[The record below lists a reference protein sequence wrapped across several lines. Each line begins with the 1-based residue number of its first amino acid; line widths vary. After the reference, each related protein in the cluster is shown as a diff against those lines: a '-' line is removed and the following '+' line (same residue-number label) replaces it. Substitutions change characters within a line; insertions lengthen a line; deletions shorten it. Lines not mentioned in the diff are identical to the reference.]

1 LAAFTGQTKSLLRRS
16 SAEEQCLLF
25 HPPEGYVVYR
35 NKSLAVFAIALTASA
50 GYAQSTATLSGSVT
64 DPTGALISQAKVTI
78 HGLATG
84 VDRVVSSDS
93 AGNYVVPSL
102 QPGNY
107 SVLVQAAGFAD
118 YRLSSVTLQVAQSVT
133 ANVQLGLA
141 AAGEIVHVESAAP
154 IIDAATITVGQ
165 VIDQK
170 TVQEI
175 PLNGRHFL
183 DLTNLTPG
191 TVVPPVTGSLTSAS
205 RGLGANS
212 FDTAGQR
219 EDSVNFMINGV
230 NLNDQSQN
238 QITFQPSINTTSE
251 FKISNS
257 TYSAEYGRSSG
268 AIVNVATRSGTN
280 DFHGEAF
287 DYLRNNY
294 FDARN
299 YFNRKPNRQNSFIR
313 NNFGGAF
320 SGPIWKDH
328 TFFFLSYEGLRQQQG
343 LLFNGNVLSPAQ
355 RTALAASPAGEA
367 YEQIVSLIPAGN
379 NATGTVYQ
387 GSSPGPVKTDQFSGD
402 LFHTIST
409 KDNIH
414 GYYAWQQDARTEP
427 NLQGN
432 TVPGFGDHRT
442 AHRQIGTLN
451 EVHIFSPN
459 IVNEAR
465 LGFNRIAISFVP
477 NTPENPLN
485 YGIQNGVT
493 YNAALPQ
500 ITVQDIGLNF
510 GGPSGFPQGRFDTAG
525 VFSDT
530 LSWNFGKHAIK
541 AGGEFRRAIG
551 DSFSQTPGTVT
562 FSTTAN
568 FIAGIASA
576 FSVTPT
582 QVTSRVFENAAGGFV
597 SDNYKL
603 TQRFQ
608 AEIGFRYEWNGTP
621 TEGGGRLVNFDQGTD
636 SLVHVSQT
644 YNQNYNYEP
653 RVGFIWD
660 LLGSDATVLRGGYGI
675 LADEPVYGV
684 VTGLASN
691 PPNAS
696 PLSETGSLPV
706 GSLYSGA
713 ALASLAPSATNPK
726 LTNGY
731 VESYNLNLQQQLAGG
746 AVMEIGYIG
755 SEGKHLRIERNIN
768 QYIYPNGTATRPY
781 AMLST
786 TSTIRPGAGLGNI
799 GYVDSS
805 SLSNYNALWFTVRK
819 ALSHGVQVNSTYTW
833 SKSQDLNSLG
843 SQGGY
848 TLQNNLNPQ
857 GDYGLSDFDARNHF
871 VFSGTWNLPFHGSR
885 FTEGWLLANIT
896 QLQSGN
902 PMNVVTTSTYN
913 GVSGTIRPTLENAYS
928 TGRGATLANG
938 NVSFINGTACATL
951 TSGCSFYAQP
961 TGFGTLGRNALT
973 GPGFADADVS
983 LEKTTR
989 IAEQAALVLRVDAF
1003 DMLNHVNFANP
1014 NLTAS
1019 GAATSTFGQI
1029 SATRTAVG
1037 DAGSSR
1043 QLQFAMRFEF

>member
-1 LAAFTGQTKSLLRRS
+1 MN
-16 SAEEQCLLF
+16 
-25 HPPEGYVVYR
+25 YYR
-35 NKSLAVFAIALTASA
+35 YQAIALFAIIFIAGAAS
-50 GYAQSTATLSGSVT
+50 YAQSTATLSGSVT
-64 DPTGALISQAKVTI
+64 DPSGAVVPQAQVTVRNL
-78 HGLATG
+78 GTG
-84 VDRVVSSDS
+84 VDRVAPSDS
-93 AGNYVVPSL
+93 EGNYTIPSL

-107 SVLVQAAGFAD
+107 SVSVQASGFAN
-118 YRLSSVTLQVAQSVT
+118 YKLASVTLQVAQSVT
-133 ANVQLGLA
+133 ADVKLGLA
-141 AAGEIVHVESAAP
+141 STGEVIQVEGGAP
-154 IIDAATITVGQ
+154 VLDAQTITVGQ

-219 EDSVNFMINGV
+219 EDSVNYMINGI
-230 NLNDQSQN
+230 NLNDLSQN
-238 QITFQPSINTTSE
+238 QITFQPSINTTAE

-280 DFHGEAF
+280 SFHGEAF

-299 YFNRKPNRQNSFIR
+299 YFNRKPAQQNSFIR
-313 NNFGGAF
+313 NNPGGAF

-328 TFFFLSYEGLRQQQG
+328 TFFFLSYEGLRQHQG

-355 RTALAASPAGEA
+355 RAAFTASPAGSA
-367 YEQIVSLIPAGN
+367 YAQLINLIPAGN
-379 NATGTVYQ
+379 NATGTVFQ

-402 LFHTIST
+402 LFHTLST
-409 KDNIH
+409 KDNLH

-432 TVPGFGDHRT
+432 TIPGFGDHRT

-459 IVNEAR
+459 VVNEAR

-493 YNAALPQ
+493 YNNALPQ
-500 ITVQDIGLNF
+500 ITVQDIGLNL

-530 LSWNFGKHAIK
+530 VSWSLGKHTVK
-541 AGGEFRRAIG
+541 MGGEFRRFIG
-551 DSFSQTPGTVT
+551 ASFAQTPGTLT
-562 FSTTAN
+562 FSSTPN
-568 FIAGIASA
+568 FINGIASA
-576 FSVTPT
+576 FTVTPT
-582 QVTSRVFENAAGGFV
+582 QVNSRIFENAAGAFV
-597 SDNYKL
+597 SDNYKV
-603 TQRFQ
+603 TKRFE
-608 AEIGFRYEWNGTP
+608 AELGFRYEWNGTP
-621 TEGGGRLVNFDQGTD
+621 TEGGGRLVNFDQ
-636 SLVHVSQT
+636 SANALVHVSQT
-644 YNQNYNYEP
+644 YNQNFNYEP
-653 RVGFIWD
+653 RVGFIYD
-660 LLGSDATVLRGGYGI
+660 LLGNNNTVLRGGYGI
-675 LADEPVYGV
+675 LADQPVSGV
-684 VTGLASN
+684 VTNLAGN
-691 PPNAS
+691 PPNAT

-706 GSLYSGA
+706 STLYSSA
-713 ALASLAPSATNPK
+713 ALASLAPFATNPK
-726 LTNGY
+726 LSNAYT
-731 VESYNLNLQQQLAGG
+731 ESYNLNLQQQIGQG
-746 AVMEIGYIG
+746 MVMELGYIG
-755 SEGKHLRIERNIN
+755 SEGKHLRIQRNIN
-768 QYIYPNGTATRPY
+768 QFIYPNGKAIRPY
-781 AMLST
+781 AALST
-786 TSTIRPGAGLGNI
+786 TSPIRPGSGLGNI
-799 GYVDSS
+799 AYVDSD
-805 SLSNYNALWFTVRK
+805 SLSNYNALWFTMRK
-819 ALSHGVQVNSTYTW
+819 ALAHGVQINSTYVW

-848 TLQNNLNPQ
+848 TLQNNFNPK

-871 VFSGTWNLPFHGSR
+871 VFSGIWNLPFHGNR
-885 FTEGWLLANIT
+885 LVDGWMLANIT

-913 GVSGTIRPTLENAYS
+913 GVSGTIRPTLLGQYS

-938 NVSFINGTACATL
+938 NVPFITGKACATL
-951 TSGCSFYAQP
+951 TAGCTFYAQP
-961 TGFGTLGRNALT
+961 TGFGTLRRNALT
-973 GPGFADADVS
+973 GPGFADSDVS
-983 LEKTTR
+983 LEKTTK
-989 IAEQAALVLRVDAF
+989 ITEQAALVLRVDAF
-1003 DMLNHVNFANP
+1003 DMLNHANFANP
-1014 NLTAS
+1014 TLSAS
-1019 GAATSTFGQI
+1019 GTATSTFGQI
-1029 SATRTAVG
+1029 SGTRTAVG

>member
-1 LAAFTGQTKSLLRRS
+1 MN
-16 SAEEQCLLF
+16 
-25 HPPEGYVVYR
+25 YR
-35 NKSLAVFAIALTASA
+35 TRSLAFSALALA
-50 GYAQSTATLSGSVT
+50 PALVHAQSTATLSGAVT
-64 DPTGALISQAKVTI
+64 DPSGAVVPQAKVTV

-84 VDRVVSSDS
+84 VDRVVVSDS
-93 AGNYVVPSL
+93 AGNYAVPSL

-107 SVLVQAAGFAD
+107 SVRVEAAGFAG
-118 YRLSSVTLQVAQSVT
+118 YRLPSVTLQVDQNVT
-133 ANVQLGLA
+133 TNIRLGVASTGEVVQ
-141 AAGEIVHVESAAP
+141 VEGAAP
-154 IIDAATITVGQ
+154 IIDAQTITVGQ

-280 DFHGEAF
+280 ALHGEAF

-299 YFNRKPNRQNSFIR
+299 YFNRKPSRQNAFIR

-320 SGPIWKDH
+320 SGPLWKDH
-328 TFFFLSYEGLRQQQG
+328 TFYFLSYEGLRQQQSI
-343 LLFNGNVLSPAQ
+343 LFNQPVLSAAQ
-355 RTALAASPAGEA
+355 RTELAASPAGA
-367 YEQIVSLIPAGN
+367 AFGQLVNLIPAGN

-387 GSSPGPVKTDQFSGD
+387 GASPGPVKTDQFSGD
-402 LFHTIST
+402 LFHTISAS
-409 KDNIH
+409 DNLH
-414 GYYAWQQDARTEP
+414 AYYAWQQDARTEP

-432 TVPGFGDHRT
+432 TIPGFGDHRT

-451 EVHIFSPN
+451 EVHIFSPSL
-459 IVNEAR
+459 VNEAR

-477 NTPENPLN
+477 NTPENPIN
-485 YGIQNGVT
+485 YGIENGVA
-493 YNAALPQ
+493 YNNALPQ
-500 ITVQDIGLNF
+500 ILVQDIGLNF

-530 LSWNFGKHAIK
+530 LSWNFGKHTVHV
-541 AGGEFRRAIG
+541 GGEFRRAIG
-551 DSFSQTPGTVT
+551 DSFSQTPGSLT
-562 FSTTAN
+562 FSSTAN
-568 FIAGIASA
+568 FINGTASA

-582 QVTSRVFENAAGGFV
+582 QVTSRIFENAAGGFLE
-597 SDNYKL
+597 DNYKL

-608 AEIGFRYEWNGTP
+608 VELGFRYEWNGTP

-636 SLVHVSQT
+636 TLVPVSQA

-660 LLGSDATVLRGGYGI
+660 VLGNDATVLRGGYGI
-675 LADEPVYGV
+675 MADEPVFGV
-684 VTGLASN
+684 VTGLAGN
-691 PPNAS
+691 PPHAN
-696 PLSETGSLPV
+696 PVSETGSLPV
-706 GSLYSGA
+706 GTLYTSA
-713 ALASLAPSATNPK
+713 SLASLAPSATNPK

-731 VESYNLNLQQQLAGG
+731 VESYNLNLQQQLGAGT
-746 AVMEIGYIG
+746 VMEIGYIG

-768 QYIYPNGTATRPY
+768 QYNYTAAGTAVRPY
-781 AMLST
+781 PTLSA
-786 TSTIRPGAGLGNI
+786 TSTIRPGSGLGNI
-799 GYVDSS
+799 GYIDSD
-805 SLSNYNALWFTVRK
+805 SLSNYSALWFTVRK
-819 ALSHGVQVNSTYTW
+819 ALSHGLQVNSTYTW

-848 TLQNNLNPQ
+848 TLQNNFNPR
-857 GDYGLSDFDARNHF
+857 GDYGLSDFDTRNHF
-871 VFSGTWNLPFHGSR
+871 VFSGTWNLPFHGNR
-885 FTEGWLLANIT
+885 LAEGWLLANIT

-902 PMNVVTTSTYN
+902 PMNVVTPSTYN
-913 GVSGTIRPTLENAYS
+913 GVSGTIRPTLVGNYS
-928 TGRGATLANG
+928 TGRGATLSNG

-951 TSGCSFYAQP
+951 VAGCSFYAQP
-961 TGFGTLGRNALT
+961 AGFGSLRRNALT
-973 GPGFADADVS
+973 GPGFADSDVS

-989 IAEQAALVLRVDAF
+989 IAESAALVLRVDAF
-1003 DMLNHVNFANP
+1003 DLLNHTNFGNP

-1019 GAATSTFGQI
+1019 GAATSTFGEI
-1029 SATRTAVG
+1029 SSTRTAVG

>member
-1 LAAFTGQTKSLLRRS
+1 MN
-16 SAEEQCLLF
+16 
-25 HPPEGYVVYR
+25 YR
-35 NKSLAVFAIALTASA
+35 TRSLAFSALALA
-50 GYAQSTATLSGSVT
+50 PALVHAQSTATLSGAVT
-64 DPTGALISQAKVTI
+64 DPSGAVVPQAKVTV

-84 VDRVVSSDS
+84 VDRVVVSDS
-93 AGNYVVPSL
+93 AGNYAVPSL

-107 SVLVQAAGFAD
+107 SVRVEAAGFAG
-118 YRLSSVTLQVAQSVT
+118 YRLPSVTLQVDQNVT
-133 ANVQLGLA
+133 TNIRLGLA
-141 AAGEIVHVESAAP
+141 ATGEVVQVEGAAP
-154 IIDAATITVGQ
+154 IIDAQTITVGQ

-280 DFHGEAF
+280 ALHGEAF

-299 YFNRKPNRQNSFIR
+299 YFNRKPSRQNAFIR

-320 SGPIWKDH
+320 SGPLWKDH
-328 TFFFLSYEGLRQQQG
+328 TFYFLSYEGLRQQQSI
-343 LLFNGNVLSPAQ
+343 LFNQPVLSAAQ
-355 RTALAASPAGEA
+355 RTELAASPAGA
-367 YEQIVSLIPAGN
+367 AFGQLVNLIPAGN

-387 GSSPGPVKTDQFSGD
+387 GASPGPVKTDQFSGD
-402 LFHTIST
+402 LFHTLSAS
-409 KDNIH
+409 DNLH
-414 GYYAWQQDARTEP
+414 AYYAWQQDARTEP

-432 TVPGFGDHRT
+432 TIPGFGDHRT

-451 EVHIFSPN
+451 EVHIFSPSL
-459 IVNEAR
+459 VNEAR

-485 YGIQNGVT
+485 YGIENGVA
-493 YNAALPQ
+493 YNNALPQ
-500 ITVQDIGLNF
+500 ILVQDIGLNF

-530 LSWNFGKHAIK
+530 LSWNFGKHTVH

-551 DSFSQTPGTVT
+551 DSFSQTPGSLT
-562 FSTTAN
+562 FSSTAN
-568 FIAGIASA
+568 FINGLASA

-582 QVTSRVFENAAGGFV
+582 QVTSRIFENAAGGFLE
-597 SDNYKL
+597 DNYKL

-608 AEIGFRYEWNGTP
+608 VELGFRYEWNGTP

-636 SLVHVSQT
+636 TLVPVSQA

-660 LLGSDATVLRGGYGI
+660 VLGNDATVLRGGYGI
-675 LADEPVYGV
+675 MADEPVFGV
-684 VTGLASN
+684 VTGLAGN
-691 PPNAS
+691 PPHAN
-696 PLSETGSLPV
+696 PVSETGSLPV
-706 GSLYSGA
+706 GTLYTSA
-713 ALASLAPSATNPK
+713 SLASLAPSATNPK

-731 VESYNLNLQQQLAGG
+731 VESYNLNLQQQLGAGT
-746 AVMEIGYIG
+746 VMEIGYIG
-755 SEGKHLRIERNIN
+755 SEGKHLRLERNIN
-768 QYIYPNGTATRPY
+768 QYNYTAAGTAVRPY
-781 AMLST
+781 PTLSA
-786 TSTIRPGAGLGNI
+786 TSTIRPGSGLGNI
-799 GYVDSS
+799 GYIDSD
-805 SLSNYNALWFTVRK
+805 SLSNYSALWFTVRK
-819 ALSHGVQVNSTYTW
+819 ALSHGLQVNSTYTW

-848 TLQNNLNPQ
+848 TLQNNFNPR
-857 GDYGLSDFDARNHF
+857 GDYGLSDFDTRNHF
-871 VFSGTWNLPFHGSR
+871 VFSGTWNLPFHGNR
-885 FTEGWLLANIT
+885 LADGWLLANIT

-902 PMNVVTTSTYN
+902 PMNVVTPSTYN
-913 GVSGTIRPTLENAYS
+913 GVSGTVRPTLVGNYA
-928 TGRGATLANG
+928 TGRGATMSNG

-951 TSGCSFYAQP
+951 IAGCSFYAQP
-961 TGFGTLGRNALT
+961 AGFGSLRRNALT
-973 GPGFADADVS
+973 GPGFADSDVS

-989 IAEQAALVLRVDAF
+989 IAESAALVLRVDAF
-1003 DMLNHVNFANP
+1003 DLLNHTNFGNP

-1029 SATRTAVG
+1029 SSTRTAVG

>member
-1 LAAFTGQTKSLLRRS
+1 MN
-16 SAEEQCLLF
+16 
-25 HPPEGYVVYR
+25 YR
-35 NKSLAVFAIALTASA
+35 TRSLAFSALALA
-50 GYAQSTATLSGSVT
+50 PALVHAQSTATLSGAVT
-64 DPTGALISQAKVTI
+64 DPSGAVVPQAKVTV

-84 VDRVVSSDS
+84 VDRVVVSDS
-93 AGNYVVPSL
+93 AGNYAVPSL

-107 SVLVQAAGFAD
+107 SVRVEAAGFAG
-118 YRLSSVTLQVAQSVT
+118 YRLPSVTLQVDQNVT
-133 ANVQLGLA
+133 TNIRLGLA
-141 AAGEIVHVESAAP
+141 ATGEVVQVEGAAP
-154 IIDAATITVGQ
+154 IIDAQTITVGQ

-280 DFHGEAF
+280 ALHGEAF

-299 YFNRKPNRQNSFIR
+299 YFNRKPSRQNAFIR

-320 SGPIWKDH
+320 SGPLWKDH
-328 TFFFLSYEGLRQQQG
+328 TFYFLSYEGLRQQQSI
-343 LLFNGNVLSPAQ
+343 LFNQPVLSAAQ
-355 RTALAASPAGEA
+355 RTELAASPAGA
-367 YEQIVSLIPAGN
+367 AFGQLVNLIPAGN

-387 GSSPGPVKTDQFSGD
+387 GASPGPVKTDQFSGD
-402 LFHTIST
+402 LFHTISAS
-409 KDNIH
+409 DNLH
-414 GYYAWQQDARTEP
+414 AYYAWQQDARTEP

-432 TVPGFGDHRT
+432 TIPGFGDHRT

-451 EVHIFSPN
+451 EVHIFSPSL
-459 IVNEAR
+459 VNEAR

-485 YGIQNGVT
+485 YGIENGVA
-493 YNAALPQ
+493 YNNALPQ
-500 ITVQDIGLNF
+500 ILVQDIGLNF

-530 LSWNFGKHAIK
+530 LSWNFGKHTVHV
-541 AGGEFRRAIG
+541 GGEFRRAIG
-551 DSFSQTPGTVT
+551 DSFSQTPGSLT
-562 FSTTAN
+562 FSSTAN
-568 FIAGIASA
+568 FINGTASA

-582 QVTSRVFENAAGGFV
+582 QVTSRIFENAAGGFLE
-597 SDNYKL
+597 DNYKL

-608 AEIGFRYEWNGTP
+608 VELGFRYEWNGTP

-636 SLVHVSQT
+636 TLVPVSQA

-660 LLGSDATVLRGGYGI
+660 VLGNDATVLRGGYGI
-675 LADEPVYGV
+675 MADEPVFGV
-684 VTGLASN
+684 VTGLAGN
-691 PPNAS
+691 PPHAN
-696 PLSETGSLPV
+696 PVSETGSLPV
-706 GSLYSGA
+706 GTLYTSA
-713 ALASLAPSATNPK
+713 SLASLAPSATNPK

-731 VESYNLNLQQQLAGG
+731 VESYNLNLQQQLGAGT
-746 AVMEIGYIG
+746 VMEIGYIG

-768 QYIYPNGTATRPY
+768 QYNYTAAGTAVRPY
-781 AMLST
+781 PTLSA
-786 TSTIRPGAGLGNI
+786 TSTIRPGSGLGNI
-799 GYVDSS
+799 GYIDSD
-805 SLSNYNALWFTVRK
+805 SLSNYSALWFTVRK
-819 ALSHGVQVNSTYTW
+819 ALSHGLQVNSTYTW

-848 TLQNNLNPQ
+848 TLQNNFNPR
-857 GDYGLSDFDARNHF
+857 GDYGLSDFDTRNHF
-871 VFSGTWNLPFHGSR
+871 VFSGTWNLPFHGNR
-885 FTEGWLLANIT
+885 LADGWLLANIT

-902 PMNVVTTSTYN
+902 PMNVVTPSTYN
-913 GVSGTIRPTLENAYS
+913 GVSGTVRPTLVGNYA
-928 TGRGATLANG
+928 TGRGATMSNG

-951 TSGCSFYAQP
+951 IAGCSFYAQP
-961 TGFGTLGRNALT
+961 AGFGSLRRNALT
-973 GPGFADADVS
+973 GPGFADSDVS

-989 IAEQAALVLRVDAF
+989 IAESAALVLRVDAF
-1003 DMLNHVNFANP
+1003 DLLNHTNFGNP

-1029 SATRTAVG
+1029 SSTRTAVG

>member
-1 LAAFTGQTKSLLRRS
+1 LN
-16 SAEEQCLLF
+16 
-25 HPPEGYVVYR
+25 YYR
-35 NKSLAVFAIALTASA
+35 NQAIALFAIILIAGAAS
-50 GYAQSTATLSGSVT
+50 YAQSTATLSGSVT
-64 DPTGALISQAKVTI
+64 DPSGAVVPHAQVTVRD
-78 HGLATG
+78 LATG
-84 VDRVVSSDS
+84 VDRVAPSDS
-93 AGNYVVPSL
+93 EGNYTIPSL

-107 SVLVQAAGFAD
+107 SVSVQASGFANFK
-118 YRLSSVTLQVAQSVT
+118 LASVTLQVAQSVT
-133 ANVQLGLA
+133 ADVKLGLA
-141 AAGEIVHVESAAP
+141 STGEVIQVEGAAP
-154 IIDAATITVGQ
+154 VLDAQTITVGQ

-219 EDSVNFMINGV
+219 EDSVNYMINGI
-230 NLNDQSQN
+230 NLNDLSQN
-238 QITFQPSINTTSE
+238 QITFQPSINTTAE

-280 DFHGEAF
+280 SFHGEAF

-299 YFNRKPNRQNSFIR
+299 YFNRKPAQQDSFIR
-313 NNFGGAF
+313 NNPGGAF

-328 TFFFLSYEGLRQQQG
+328 TFFFLSYEGLRQHQG

-355 RTALAASPAGEA
+355 RAAFAASPAGSA
-367 YEQIVSLIPAGN
+367 YAQLINLIPAGN
-379 NATGTVYQ
+379 NATGTVFQ

-402 LFHTIST
+402 LFHTLST
-409 KDNIH
+409 KDNLH

-432 TVPGFGDHRT
+432 TIPGFGDHRT

-459 IVNEAR
+459 VVNEAR
-465 LGFNRIAISFVP
+465 LGFNRIAIAFVP

-493 YNAALPQ
+493 YNNALPQ
-500 ITVQDIGLNF
+500 ITVQDIGLNL

-530 LSWNFGKHAIK
+530 VSWSLGKHTVKI
-541 AGGEFRRAIG
+541 GGEFRRFIG
-551 DSFSQTPGTVT
+551 ASFAQTPGTLT
-562 FSTTAN
+562 FSSTPN
-568 FIAGIASA
+568 FINGIASA
-576 FSVTPT
+576 FTVTPA
-582 QVTSRVFENAAGGFV
+582 QVNSRIFENAAGAFV
-597 SDNYKL
+597 SDNYKV
-603 TQRFQ
+603 TKRFE
-608 AEIGFRYEWNGTP
+608 AELGFRYEWNGTP
-621 TEGGGRLVNFDQGTD
+621 TEGGGRLVNFDQSANT
-636 SLVHVSQT
+636 LVHVSQT
-644 YNQNYNYEP
+644 YNQNFNYEP
-653 RVGFIWD
+653 RVGFIYD
-660 LLGSDATVLRGGYGI
+660 LLGNNNTVLRGGYGI
-675 LADEPVYGV
+675 LADQPVSGV
-684 VTGLASN
+684 VTNLAGN

-706 GSLYSGA
+706 GTLFSSA
-713 ALASLAPSATNPK
+713 ALASLAPFATNPK
-726 LTNGY
+726 LSNAYT
-731 VESYNLNLQQQLAGG
+731 ESYNLNLQQQIGPG
-746 AVMEIGYIG
+746 VVMELGYIG
-755 SEGKHLRIERNIN
+755 SEGKHLRIQRNIN
-768 QYIYPNGTATRPY
+768 QFIYPNGKATRPY
-781 AMLST
+781 AALST
-786 TSTIRPGAGLGNI
+786 TSPIRPGSGLGNI
-799 GYVDSS
+799 AYIDSD
-805 SLSNYNALWFTVRK
+805 SLSNYNALWFTMRK
-819 ALSHGVQVNSTYTW
+819 ALAHGIQINSTYVW

-843 SQGGY
+843 SQGTY
-848 TLQNNLNPQ
+848 SLQNNFDPK

-871 VFSGTWNLPFHGSR
+871 VFSGIWNLPFHGNR
-885 FTEGWLLANIT
+885 LVDGWLLANIT

-913 GVSGTIRPTLENAYS
+913 GVSGTIRPTLLGQYT

-938 NVSFINGTACATL
+938 NVPFITGNACATL
-951 TSGCSFYAQP
+951 TAGCTFYAQP
-961 TGFGTLGRNALT
+961 TGFGTLRRNALT
-973 GPGFADADVS
+973 GPGFADSDVS
-983 LEKTTR
+983 LEKTTK
-989 IAEQAALVLRVDAF
+989 ITEQAALVLRVDAF
-1003 DMLNHVNFANP
+1003 DILNHANFANP
-1014 NLTAS
+1014 TLSAS
-1019 GAATSTFGQI
+1019 GTATSTFGQI
-1029 SATRTAVG
+1029 SGTRTAVG